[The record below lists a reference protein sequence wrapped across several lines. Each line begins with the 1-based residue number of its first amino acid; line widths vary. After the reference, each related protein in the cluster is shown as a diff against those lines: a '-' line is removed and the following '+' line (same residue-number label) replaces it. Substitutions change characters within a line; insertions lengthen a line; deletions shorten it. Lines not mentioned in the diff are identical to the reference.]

1 MNIQTIPAVPRFK
14 TILNSARFVR
24 NPISVLSENTEN
36 YGATYHTYIG
46 GVFPAIL
53 STDAGFIQHV
63 LQKNHR
69 NYKKSPIHFEKLGH
83 FLGNGLLTSDG
94 EYWLRQ
100 RRLIQP
106 GFHRD
111 RLAGLTDIMNGVL
124 DDFIASF
131 DRRIAQR
138 QPIDISENM
147 LEVAF
152 RIIARSLF
160 STDVGEEELEKLSG
174 NITRIQ
180 EFLARQIRQPFKE
193 GWFRL
198 SGQVRRHEKLAAESD
213 EIILKYIRE
222 RKESGNKQD
231 DLLQMLLDARYEDT
245 GEGMNEKQLLD
256 ETLILFVAGHETSA
270 NALTWTWYL
279 LSQHPEAV
287 VKIRREIVEKIGD
300 RPPEFADLP
309 KLEYLTQVIEESMR
323 LYPPAWI
330 TDRVAVDDD
339 QYNGIDIPKGIAVVT
354 YIYGA
359 HHSPDYWPEPEKF
372 IPERFS
378 KENKKKQAPFSYL
391 PFGGGPRLC
400 IGNNFAM
407 MEMQLALA
415 RLVPRYD
422 FRLVEGQ
429 SVELQPLITLRPK
442 DGIRMRFQIG
452 AGH

>member
-111 RLAGLTDIMNGVL
+111 RLAGLTGIMNGVL

-160 STDVGEEELEKLSG
+160 STDVSEEELGKTERQYYPHPGIPGPPDPAALQRGMVPPFRPGSPPRK
-174 NITRIQ
+174 TRRRIGRDYPEIYPGTQ
-180 EFLARQIRQPFKE
+180 GKRQQARRP
-193 GWFRL
+193 
-198 SGQVRRHEKLAAESD
+198 APD
-213 EIILKYIRE
+213 
-222 RKESGNKQD
+222 
-231 DLLQMLLDARYEDT
+231 
-245 GEGMNEKQLLD
+245 
-256 ETLILFVAGHETSA
+256 VAGCA
-270 NALTWTWYL
+270 
-279 LSQHPEAV
+279 
-287 VKIRREIVEKIGD
+287 IRGHRRGD
-300 RPPEFADLP
+300 E
-309 KLEYLTQVIEESMR
+309 
-323 LYPPAWI
+323 
-330 TDRVAVDDD
+330 
-339 QYNGIDIPKGIAVVT
+339 
-354 YIYGA
+354 
-359 HHSPDYWPEPEKF
+359 
-372 IPERFS
+372 
-378 KENKKKQAPFSYL
+378 
-391 PFGGGPRLC
+391 
-400 IGNNFAM
+400 
-407 MEMQLALA
+407 
-415 RLVPRYD
+415 
-422 FRLVEGQ
+422 
-429 SVELQPLITLRPK
+429 
-442 DGIRMRFQIG
+442 
-452 AGH
+452 

>member
-1 MNIQTIPAVPRFK
+1 
-14 TILNSARFVR
+14 
-24 NPISVLSENTEN
+24 
-36 YGATYHTYIG
+36 
-46 GVFPAIL
+46 
-53 STDAGFIQHV
+53 
-63 LQKNHR
+63 
-69 NYKKSPIHFEKLGH
+69 
-83 FLGNGLLTSDG
+83 
-94 EYWLRQ
+94 
-100 RRLIQP
+100 
-106 GFHRD
+106 
-111 RLAGLTDIMNGVL
+111 
-124 DDFIASF
+124 
-131 DRRIAQR
+131 
-138 QPIDISENM
+138 
-147 LEVAF
+147 
-152 RIIARSLF
+152 
-160 STDVGEEELEKLSG
+160 
-174 NITRIQ
+174 
-180 EFLARQIRQPFKE
+180 
-193 GWFRL
+193 
-198 SGQVRRHEKLAAESD
+198 
-213 EIILKYIRE
+213 
-222 RKESGNKQD
+222 
-231 DLLQMLLDARYEDT
+231 MLLDARYEDT

-323 LYPPAWI
+323 LFPPAWI

-422 FRLVEGQ
+422 FQLAEGQ
-429 SVELQPLITLRPK
+429 SIELQPLITLRPK
-442 DGIRMRFQIG
+442 NGIMMKFDLR
-452 AGH
+452 